1 MPQIK
6 GQMSTKS
13 RVPTISQI
21 AERAGVARS
30 SVSRAFT
37 RPELLSAATV
47 LRIKRV
53 AKELGYVPNSSA
65 RALSTGKTGNIAF
78 LVPDVANPY
87 FPPTIRSAQLAAENL
102 DYCVFLADFEES
114 GVKEEKLIERF
125 AGKVEGVILIS
136 SRMPEERLQGLAE
149 KIPIVLVNR
158 DVSGIP
164 RVLIDAGASL
174 KQAVR
179 LLAHQGHQ
187 EIAYLS
193 GPSVTWTNK
202 QRQAAISEVTN
213 ELGLRLVIIPTE
225 KPSLESGQAVV
236 DQMINSGVTGAI
248 AFNDLIAHG
257 IMTELNSRSFSVP
270 DSFSIVG
277 CDNSIS
283 PFTNPP
289 LTSVSNETTEA
300 GKIACE
306 MIMGVLGEMNSKNDQ
321 IKVLETLLIE
331 RETIGPPCK

>member
-1 MPQIK
+1 
-6 GQMSTKS
+6 
-13 RVPTISQI
+13 
-21 AERAGVARS
+21 
-30 SVSRAFT
+30 
-37 RPELLSAATV
+37 
-47 LRIKRV
+47 
-53 AKELGYVPNSSA
+53 
-65 RALSTGKTGNIAF
+65 
-78 LVPDVANPY
+78 
-87 FPPTIRSAQLAAENL
+87 
-102 DYCVFLADFEES
+102 
-114 GVKEEKLIERF
+114 
-125 AGKVEGVILIS
+125 
-136 SRMPEERLQGLAE
+136 
-149 KIPIVLVNR
+149 
-158 DVSGIP
+158 
-164 RVLIDAGASL
+164 LIDAGSSL

-179 LLAHQGHQ
+179 LLAHHGHQ

-213 ELGLRLVIIPTE
+213 EIGLRLVIIPTK

-257 IMTELNSRSFSVP
+257 IMTELNSRSLAVP

-321 IKVLETLLIE
+321 IRVLETLLIE
-331 RETIGPPCK
+331 SQTIGAPCK

>member
-1 MPQIK
+1 
-6 GQMSTKS
+6 MSSKS
-13 RVPTISQI
+13 RGPTISQI

-37 RPELLSAATV
+37 RPELLSATTV

-53 AKELGYVPNSSA
+53 AEELGYVPNSSA

-87 FPPTIRSAQLAAENL
+87 FTPMIRSAQLAAENL
-102 DYCVFLADFEES
+102 DYCVFLVDLEES
-114 GVKEEKLIERF
+114 GLKEEKLIKRF

-136 SRMPEERLQGLAE
+136 SRMPEERLQRLAE
-149 KIPIVLVNR
+149 KISIVLVNR
-158 DVSGIP
+158 DVRRIP
-164 RVLIDAGASL
+164 RVLIDAGSSL
-174 KQAVR
+174 KQAVK
-179 LLAHQGHQ
+179 LLAHQGHR

-213 ELGLRLVIIPTE
+213 DPSIRLVIIPTE
-225 KPSLESGQAVV
+225 KPSLESGQAIV
-236 DQMINSGVTGAI
+236 DQMIRSGVTGAI

-257 IMTELNSRSFSVP
+257 IMTELSLRALVVP
-270 DSFSIVG
+270 TSFSIVG

-289 LTSVSNETTEA
+289 LTSASNETSEA

-306 MIMGVLGEMNSKNDQ
+306 MIMGVLGEMN
-321 IKVLETLLIE
+321 
-331 RETIGPPCK
+331 